1 LDTPVVLGVTVAGL
15 VAIAVTAAIVSFG
28 RKLARARGRARFI
41 RQYAF
46 PAELRDSLQRDG
58 GFSLAQS
65 DQVLEALKQYFL
77 ACLLARRSG
86 LGKLL
91 GMPSKAVDDAWRQF
105 DSMAEYEEFCFG
117 AFGKYLVR
125 TPIAAEDSDKP
136 LANTLHQLKK
146 ITLLP
151 ARWAMVG
158 KMPLIF
164 ALDRELGVKDGH
176 IYDDAAF
183 QTLKRQRRYFLALA
197 GGGFAE
203 MKDNSFDSGE
213 M

>member
-1 LDTPVVLGVTVAGL
+1 MDTPVVLGLTVAGL
-15 VAIAVTAAIVSFG
+15 AAIAVTAAIVSFG

-46 PAELRDSLQRDG
+46 PAELRDYLQRDC

-77 ACLLARRSG
+77 ARLLARRSG
-86 LGKLL
+86 IGKAV
-91 GMPSKAVDDAWRQF
+91 GMPSRAVDDAWRQF
-105 DSMAEYEEFCFG
+105 DLMAEYEEFCLG

-125 TPIAAEDSDKP
+125 TPIAPAESDMP

-146 ITLLP
+146 FTLLP
-151 ARWAMVG
+151 ARWTMVG
-158 KMPLIF
+158 RMPLIF

-176 IYDDAAF
+176 IYDDTAF
-183 QTLKRQRRYFLALA
+183 KDLERRRKFFLELRLYSERRDST
-197 GGGFAE
+197 GE
-203 MKDNSFDSGE
+203 SGE
-213 M
+213 L